1 MKKTLLLL
9 LSIGLLQQCTTYH
22 RVKSNRLV
30 TKATLLEGQFYEE
43 IPFTLAHGLP
53 VVPVYIG
60 PDSTRYDF
68 LFDTGGYTVLS
79 EALKDKAGGVHP
91 KSYID
96 VKDANN
102 QTARIHTYM
111 LDQLAVGPVA
121 FQDVGFARI
130 GFTEADFFL
139 CPGIAG
145 TIGPNIMKTCIWYFD
160 YDNHR
165 IIVTDQL
172 EKIPGIETAKRIPI
186 KTNNINKPLMEF
198 TIDGQ
203 TGRFTFDTGDN
214 GFITLQQ
221 PFVGGLG
228 RDYPSISKMGQTVQ
242 AGHSKVRED
251 VSLFRIDSIRL
262 GEVLLE
268 NAIAV
273 SRNSPA
279 HSLGAGIFDAY
290 NVVFNLGQDEVFFI
304 QRENASPKA
313 EWRSF
318 GFGIDMKDQK
328 LAVGFIYSDSP
339 ASKAGIQA
347 GDELAKINGE
357 VLRFSD
363 YCDFLNN
370 FELQHLE
377 EIELELV
384 RNGERFKAKLR
395 RERIL

>member
-9 LSIGLLQQCTTYH
+9 LSLGLLQQCTTYH
-22 RVKSNRLV
+22 RVRSNNLV
-30 TKATLLEGQFYEE
+30 TKATLPEAQFYEE
-43 IPFTLAHGLP
+43 IPFRLVHGLP
-53 VVPVYIG
+53 AVPVYIG
-60 PDSTRYDF
+60 PDSARYDF

-79 EALKDKAGGVHP
+79 EALKDKAAGVHP

-102 QTARIHTYM
+102 QTARIHTYL
-111 LDQLAVGPVA
+111 LDRLAVGPVA

-130 GFTEADFFL
+130 GFTEADFFS

-145 TIGPNIMKTCIWYFD
+145 TIGPNIMKECIWYFD

-165 IIVTDQL
+165 IIATDQL
-172 EKIPGIETAKRIPI
+172 ERIPGIETATRIPI

-203 TGRFTFDTGDN
+203 TGRFTFDTGDD

-221 PFVGGLG
+221 SFVGSLA
-228 RDYPSISKMGQTVQ
+228 RDYPSVAKLGQTVQ
-242 AGHSKVRED
+242 AGHGKTRED
-251 VSLFRIDSIRL
+251 VSLIRIDSIRL
-262 GEVLLE
+262 GGVLLE
-268 NAIAV
+268 NPIAV

-304 QRENASPKA
+304 KRKNASPKA

-318 GFGIDMKDQK
+318 GFGIDLEDQK
-328 LAVGFIYSDSP
+328 LAVGYIYANSP
-339 ASKAGIQA
+339 ASKAGIQV
-347 GDELAKINGE
+347 GDELDKINGE
-357 VLRFSD
+357 AFRFSD

-370 FELQHLE
+370 FELPPLE

-384 RNGERFKAKLR
+384 RNGERFKAKLKK
-395 RERIL
+395 ERIL

>member
-1 MKKTLLLL
+1 M
-9 LSIGLLQQCTTYH
+9 
-22 RVKSNRLV
+22 
-30 TKATLLEGQFYEE
+30 
-43 IPFTLAHGLP
+43 
-53 VVPVYIG
+53 
-60 PDSTRYDF
+60 
-68 LFDTGGYTVLS
+68 
-79 EALKDKAGGVHP
+79 
-91 KSYID
+91 
-96 VKDANN
+96 
-102 QTARIHTYM
+102 
-111 LDQLAVGPVA
+111 
-121 FQDVGFARI
+121 
-130 GFTEADFFL
+130 
-139 CPGIAG
+139 
-145 TIGPNIMKTCIWYFD
+145 
-160 YDNHR
+160 
-165 IIVTDQL
+165 
-172 EKIPGIETAKRIPI
+172 
-186 KTNNINKPLMEF
+186 
-198 TIDGQ
+198 
-203 TGRFTFDTGDN
+203 
-214 GFITLQQ
+214 
-221 PFVGGLG
+221 
-228 RDYPSISKMGQTVQ
+228 
-242 AGHSKVRED
+242 
-251 VSLFRIDSIRL
+251 SLFRIDSIRL